1 MKKHAVF
8 GIVLAATVALF
19 ATATPALAT
28 PITQTI
34 NLGEV
39 YTGYTPYG
47 PAPWLTA
54 TFTYDPGSTTG
65 TLVLMSNLSSSGFVQ
80 GANGVTGWGF
90 YLNGNSVS
98 GVSCATGVC
107 ANSVS
112 TSSLNSG
119 PVPGGFD
126 LGFGWISQNRFDGSD
141 SATYTLLFD
150 SALTSSPFVAN
161 GSGWLSYAHVQGL
174 APNGCSGF
182 IVSGSGA
189 VNSPEGLCDGSTPP
203 ITTTNVAEPGA
214 LGMFGLGAF
223 LIGGFLGW
231 RRRYA

>member
-1 MKKHAVF
+1 MKKHAGF

-19 ATATPALAT
+19 ATATPVFAT
-28 PITQTI
+28 PTTQTI
-34 NLGEV
+34 NLSKV
-39 YTGYTPYG
+39 YTGYTPSG

-65 TLVLMSNLSSSGFVQ
+65 TLVLASNLSSSGFVQ

-90 YLNGNSVS
+90 YLSGNNVS
-98 GVSCATGVC
+98 GYSCAGVC
-107 ANSVS
+107 ANTVS

-141 SATYTLLFD
+141 SATYTLSFG

-174 APNGCSGF
+174 APNSCSGF
-182 IVSGSGA
+182 IVSGNGA
-189 VNSPEGLCDGSTPP
+189 VNSPLGLCDGSTPP
-203 ITTTNVAEPGA
+203 PTNVPEPGA
-214 LGMFGLGAF
+214 LGMFGLGVL

>member
-1 MKKHAVF
+1 MKKKHAGF
-8 GIVLAATVALF
+8 GIILAATVALF
-19 ATATPALAT
+19 ATATPAFAT

-34 NLGEV
+34 NLNEV

-65 TLVLMSNLSSSGFVQ
+65 TLVLTSNLSSSGFVQ
-80 GANGVTGWGF
+80 GPNGVIGWGF
-90 YLNGNSVS
+90 NLNGNSINDY
-98 GVSCATGVC
+98 SCAGVC
-107 ANSVS
+107 ANSVLN
-112 TSSLNSG
+112 SSVNSG

-126 LGFGWISQNRFDGSD
+126 LGFGWISQNRFNGSD
-141 SATYTLLFD
+141 SATYSLSFADTL
-150 SALTSSPFVAN
+150 TTSPFVAN

-174 APNGCSGF
+174 APSNCSGF
-182 IVSGSGA
+182 VVSGNGA
-189 VNSPEGLCDGSTPP
+189 FNNPGGLCDGSTPP
-203 ITTTNVAEPGA
+203 PVSVPEPGV
-214 LGMFGLGAF
+214 LGMFGLGIV

>member
-1 MKKHAVF
+1 MKKQAGL

-19 ATATPALAT
+19 ATATPAFAT
-28 PITQTI
+28 PVTQTI
-34 NLGEV
+34 NLNEV
-39 YTGYTPYG
+39 YTGFTPYG

-90 YLNGNSVS
+90 YLGGNSVS
-98 GVSCATGVC
+98 VSSCAGVC
-107 ANSVS
+107 ANTVS

-141 SATYTLLFD
+141 SATYTLSFG
-150 SALTSSPFVAN
+150 SALNSSPFVAN

-174 APNGCSGF
+174 VPNGCSGF
-182 IVSGSGA
+182 IVSGNGA
-189 VNSPEGLCDGSTPP
+189 VNNPEGLCDGSTPP
-203 ITTTNVAEPGA
+203 PPTNVPEPGA
-214 LGMFGLGAF
+214 LGMFGLGVL
-223 LIGGFLGW
+223 LIGGFIGW